1 LAHFVSLSDELG
13 QSPGAI
19 ALAWTL
25 HQNGIAATIVG
36 PRNREQ
42 LVSIANVPELM
53 LSAEVLT
60 RLDAIFPP
68 CGPAPEAYAW

>member
-1 LAHFVSLSDELG
+1 LADFEQLCAELG
-13 QSPGAI
+13 EIPSAV

-25 HQNGIAATIVG
+25 HQVGIAAAIIG
-36 PRNREQ
+36 PSSREQ
-42 LVSIANVPELM
+42 LAGIAHVPELV
-53 LSAEVLT
+53 LSAEALA